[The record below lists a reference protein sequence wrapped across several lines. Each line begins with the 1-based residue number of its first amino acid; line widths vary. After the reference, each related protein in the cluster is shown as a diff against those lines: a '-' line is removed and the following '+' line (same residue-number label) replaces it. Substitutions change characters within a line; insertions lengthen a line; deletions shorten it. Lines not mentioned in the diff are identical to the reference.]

1 MILFRQAGVTLLAFF
16 FYPRLR
22 SRIFISGGFVMPDS
36 TIPADLLEL
45 KARLLAWRK
54 SRKHLRQPLPDELR
68 QATIEMIRRYSPS
81 LVRRVLKLD
90 PWRLKRSAT
99 KKPARARRRPQT
111 AFFTLPPDAASPE
124 PSLSALQTAAACR
137 LQLERPDGSRLT
149 LMLPALDPHS
159 INRLCADFL
168 RA

>member
-1 MILFRQAGVTLLAFF
+1 
-16 FYPRLR
+16 
-22 SRIFISGGFVMPDS
+22 MPDS

-45 KARLLAWRK
+45 KARLVAWRK

-99 KKPARARRRPQT
+99 KKPACTRQQPQT
-111 AFFTLPPDAASPE
+111 AFFTLPPDAAALPE
-124 PSLSALQTAAACR
+124 PGSSALQTAAGYR

-149 LMLPALDPHS
+149 LTLPALDPLS
-159 INRLCADFL
+159 INRLCSDFL